1 MLPARSATGLRL
13 PTFPNFADLLI
24 SHWPPDG
31 FARQLAAKESR
42 EDLLGSPTG
51 SKSIAFCDGR
61 GCWWPGGPV
70 HSSGL
75 WSKVISMS
83 IDEEQRRFAEYERRL
98 DDLQRRMA
106 EFTALLAQLTLRAI
120 ATADIMISGALLL
133 AWGRKVEQTY
143 TLRLLRL
150 ACRHRLVRVIIA
162 RLS

>member
-1 MLPARSATGLRL
+1 
-13 PTFPNFADLLI
+13 
-24 SHWPPDG
+24 
-31 FARQLAAKESR
+31 
-42 EDLLGSPTG
+42 
-51 SKSIAFCDGR
+51 
-61 GCWWPGGPV
+61 
-70 HSSGL
+70 
-75 WSKVISMS
+75 MS

-106 EFTALLAQLTLRAI
+106 ESTALLAQLTLRAI
-120 ATADIMISGALLL
+120 ATADIMISGALLF